1 MLVSDVMSTNVV
13 TIPSHT
19 TLTEARRIFDAHH
32 FRRLPVVDR
41 GRLVGVVTKD
51 ALDKIGF
58 LQPGSLSM
66 HDISYLL
73 SNAPVKEVMQRDVVT
88 VTPSTTVEEGVALAQ
103 AKRVGALVVVE
114 GEKVVGIATTN
125 DFFYRILNPLLGI
138 RMPGSRIT
146 IRNCY
151 KGPDVEKVIAA
162 INKLG
167 VKITALFTFAFE
179 LAQKEGVVVHHDLTV
194 HLAIKDSN
202 RVVKEIQKLG
212 YSVEKRAR

>member
-19 TLTEARRIFDAHH
+19 SLTEARRILDAHH

-41 GRLVGVVTKD
+41 GKLVGIVTKD

-58 LQPGSLSM
+58 LQPASLSM

-88 VTPSTTVEEGVALAQ
+88 VSPSASVEEAVALAQ
-103 AKRVGALVVVE
+103 TKRVGALVVVD
-114 GEKVVGIATTN
+114 GEKVVGVTTTN
-125 DFFYRILNPLLGI
+125 DFFYKLLNPLLGI
-138 RMPGSRIT
+138 GMPGSRIT
-146 IRNCY
+146 VRNCY
-151 KGPDVEKVIAA
+151 QGPDVEKVIAA

-167 VKITALFTFAFE
+167 VKITALFTFALTQVE
-179 LAQKEGVVVHHDLTV
+179 KQGIVVHHDLAV
-194 HLAIKDSN
+194 HLATEDST

-212 YSVEKRAR
+212 YSVEKIAR